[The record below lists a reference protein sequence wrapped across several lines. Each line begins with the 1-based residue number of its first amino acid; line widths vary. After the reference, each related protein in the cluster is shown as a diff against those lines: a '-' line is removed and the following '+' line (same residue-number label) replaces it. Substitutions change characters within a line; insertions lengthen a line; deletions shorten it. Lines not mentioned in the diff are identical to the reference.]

1 MMCYHK
7 NHWRFFHYQP
17 DWSIFSG
24 PFENGYQSDDSMSC
38 IVVCDEDD
46 GGTYIGYIVYADLE
60 DNRMR
65 ILYIEVDPDKQGQGI
80 GKNLVKKAI
89 KDFQQTVNEDLKFVE
104 LTAKDSA
111 VGFYETL
118 GFIKTKEF
126 TDQDKTEM
134 VLYV

>member
-1 MMCYHK
+1 
-7 NHWRFFHYQP
+7 
-17 DWSIFSG
+17 
-24 PFENGYQSDDSMSC
+24 MSC

-46 GGTYIGYIVYADLE
+46 NGTYVGYIVYADLE

-89 KDFQQTVNEDLKFVE
+89 KDFQQTVNQDLKFVE

-111 VGFYETL
+111 IGFYETL